1 MSGKMHDPF
10 NLATLDGGHL
20 KEIWEKYAKG
30 DSEADEYWIE
40 DEVWVDQKKGFIGFR
55 DVDDRGPVLARQEA
69 RLSRICE
76 SLERCGIPFTQSSRS
91 QIVGAKDYQRTE
103 MLTTTVSFTIPPD
116 KRLEFIHEVCAVTR
130 EQVLQQC
137 RSQAGAWYDKIVGS
151 SAASEITSLVVADVM
166 KRGQEWKEKYP
177 DILVTRGF
185 VNVGDSGVNA
195 EIRRLIFFDFLAN
208 VSFQA
213 QGYEGMTDP
222 QQQWALLAAVLPE
235 TVKALE
241 SLDGVDSVRLCAA
254 SFDSEEGRARASLEI
269 YFVPS
274 EADCSEAP
282 KVLKSWG

>member
-20 KEIWEKYAKG
+20 KESWEKYAKG

-40 DEVWVDQKKGFIGFR
+40 DEVWIDQKKGFIGFR
-55 DVDDRGPVLARQEA
+55 DVDDRAPVLARQEA
-69 RLSRICE
+69 RLSRIRE
-76 SLERCGIPFTQSSRS
+76 SLERCGIAFTQSSRS

-103 MLTTTVSFTIPPD
+103 VLTSTVSFSIPPD
-116 KRLEFIHEVCAVTR
+116 KRLGFIHEVCATTR

-137 RSQAGAWYDKIVGS
+137 IGQAGEWYDKIVGS
-151 SAASEITSLVVADVM
+151 GAAAEITSLVVADVV

-195 EIRRLIFFDFLAN
+195 EIKRLIFFDFLAI
-208 VSFQA
+208 VSFLA
-213 QGYEGMTDP
+213 QGYEGMTDV

-241 SLDGVDSVRLCAA
+241 SLDGVDPVRLCAA
-254 SFDSEEGRARASLEI
+254 SFDSEEGRARASFEI
-269 YFVPS
+269 YFIPNEADRS
-274 EADCSEAP
+274 EAS